1 MRPTGTAKR
10 DCDHAG
16 AAGMVLFELLSPLL
30 CLRLWNSMDS
40 CCLHSCERFSALIS
54 CVLPSRYFLGDILEF
69 NKFTRHSFQAIVRD
83 HEGIHRETGGGTVQ
97 NQACF
102 QVCGENWCVRLDS
115 TSTIDLLIVG
125 TRKLETTH

>member
-1 MRPTGTAKR
+1 MTTPALPAWYFLNFFP
-10 DCDHAG
+10 H
-16 AAGMVLFELLSPLL
+16 
-30 CLRLWNSMDS
+30 
-40 CCLHSCERFSALIS
+40 CCVYGYGIVRIPAVHSCERFSALIS